1 MYLKWFRYK
10 LSNTLQNKIDETLE
24 KTRVKVSN
32 LQFPEKVIVDIP
44 NDISY
49 SNSKIATEY
58 FYIDDSLRNM
68 LYSNEPIHF
77 LQRSTNDRTDF
88 ELNVSVD
95 DLIIFKS
102 LTLNYVGIN
111 KKNLRIFLI
120 T

>member
-68 LYSNEPIHF
+68 
-77 LQRSTNDRTDF
+77 QRSTNDRTDF